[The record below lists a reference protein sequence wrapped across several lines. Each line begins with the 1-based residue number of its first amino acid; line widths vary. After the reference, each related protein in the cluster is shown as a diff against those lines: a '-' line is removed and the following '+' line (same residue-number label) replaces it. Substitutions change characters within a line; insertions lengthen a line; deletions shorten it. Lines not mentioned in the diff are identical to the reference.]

1 MCRRKRRLAAQGRPR
16 QPVPQN
22 CISSRREALL
32 GAAGTLPSAPR
43 GACLLLGLHLG
54 APPARTQR
62 IMPQTGGAGWDSQTG
77 GAGWDS
83 AAGRLPALSVPFKA
97 AGSAELHIGLRGTAL
112 WGQPGTGPS
121 APRGACLPVQMHSCA
136 SAEWQQVRWM
146 PGKQGSW
153 DAAGR
158 PHDRSNI

>member
-1 MCRRKRRLAAQGRPR
+1 MLCMCSRKRRLAAQGRPR
-16 QPVPQN
+16 QPVPHN
-22 CISSRREALL
+22 CISSRRETLL
-32 GAAGTLPSAPR
+32 GAAGTLASAPR
-43 GACLLLGLHLG
+43 SACLLLGLHLG

-62 IMPQTGGAGWDSQTG
+62 IMATNRGG
-77 GAGWDS
+77 GWDS

-97 AGSAELHIGLRGTAL
+97 AGATELHIGLRGTAL

-158 PHDRSNI
+158 PHNRSNI